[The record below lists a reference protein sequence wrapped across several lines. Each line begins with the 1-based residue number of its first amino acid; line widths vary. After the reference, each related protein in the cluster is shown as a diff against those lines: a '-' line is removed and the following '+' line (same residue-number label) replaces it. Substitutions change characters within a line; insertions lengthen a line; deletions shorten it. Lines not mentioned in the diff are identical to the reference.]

1 MKDKN
6 VFVVLV
12 TSTQDT
18 EIKPRVAKTE
28 EKAFEI
34 KNEMVNECLN
44 EMGVCK
50 EELYTEW
57 VDDGYCIEENE
68 YSFTIH
74 SEDFSFYLSV
84 YIECLE
90 IE

>member
-1 MKDKN
+1 MKNKN

-12 TSTQDT
+12 SSTQDT

-34 KNEMVNECLN
+34 KNEMIDECLN
-44 EMGVCK
+44 ELGVSR

-57 VDDGYCIEENE
+57 VEEGYRIEENE